1 MNDAIF
7 TAEAGDAAC
16 RARTGVL
23 SLPHGK
29 LATPAFMPVGTAG
42 TVKGI
47 TGDDLAEIGF
57 SLILANTYHLFLRP
71 GMEVMAAAG
80 GLHRFMAWDGNI
92 LTDSGGYQVFSL
104 AGLRKITDE
113 GVRFRSHLDGSG
125 HLFTPENVVE
135 TQCVI
140 GSDIQMQLDVCSP
153 WGADRAEAE
162 SALIRTTDW
171 MRRAKLT
178 WESRVGEGYAGKLF
192 GIAQGNFFPDLRL
205 RAVEA
210 CVEADLP
217 GIAIGGLSVGE
228 PVSAFAETLELTAEA
243 LPADRPRYL
252 MGIGTPEYILL
263 AIENGID
270 MFDCVVPTRE
280 GRNGR
285 VYTGR
290 GPLSL
295 KKTDRRLDFMPIDSE
310 CGCKVCRHYS
320 RAYLRH
326 LFKTGEILLSMLAS
340 YHNLW
345 FLNRLVRDAARAIR
359 ENRFPTFK
367 RDFLARY
374 NERIEGNE

>member
-7 TAEAGDAAC
+7 SAESGDAAC

-205 RAVEA
+205 RAEEA

-359 ENRFPTFK
+359 ENRFPAFK